1 MLFSVAL
8 FKHCYVSRAHTPTM
22 SGKCKRRIFQTKVSF
37 RFTLQSTFPHRT
49 LLSEQTFRLSCDV
62 VGVYRQVVPLACQL
76 VKKIEPQLALRFYFS
91 SSSAARA
98 VLPAHGLRPRD
109 PRTEKLTICKGDGEF
124 SVFAAIV
131 PWNVADVHF
140 SNCTNVHRL

>member
-8 FKHCYVSRAHTPTM
+8 FKHCSVSRAHTPTM

-76 VKKIEPQLALRFYFS
+76 VKKIEPQRRCGSIFS
-91 SSSAARA
+91 PHCLLQRCYLLMGFAPETPGHNESLSS
-98 VLPAHGLRPRD
+98 HGMVIRY
-109 PRTEKLTICKGDGEF
+109 
-124 SVFAAIV
+124 VFTAIV
-131 PWNVADVHF
+131 PGNVAA
-140 SNCTNVHRL
+140 